1 MGYIYSITNK
11 INSKKYIGQSLEK
24 DIHERW
30 KSHFKKGSNCRYL
43 KHALKKYGKENFKF
57 DIICICFD
65 SDCNKYEQEYMNKW
79 GTLNNG
85 YNLREAG
92 NNGRHSEA
100 TKKKISDTLRLNYS
114 KLSDSQKKQ
123 IIEKRTGINNHRFGK
138 KMSQETK
145 EKIIKS
151 MKTKK
156 RVNCYKMN
164 GMEGIEFIN
173 TYESISDAA
182 KATKS
187 DSSYISRC
195 CRGKVKTC
203 NGFIWKFYEK

>member
-11 INSKKYIGQSLEK
+11 INFKKYIGQTLEK
-24 DIHERW
+24 DIRERW

-43 KHALKKYGKENFKF
+43 KHALHKYGKENFKF
-57 DIICICFD
+57 EIICICFD
-65 SDCNKYEQEYMNKW
+65 SDCDKYEKEYMDKW
-79 GTLNNG
+79 DTLNNG

-100 TKKKISDTLRLNYS
+100 TKKKISFTLRLNYS
-114 KLSDSQKKQ
+114 KLTDIQKKK
-123 IIEKRTGINNHRFGK
+123 IVEKVSGVNNHRFGK

-145 EKIIKS
+145 EKIKKS

-156 RVNCYKMN
+156 KVNCYTLDSLELI
-164 GMEGIEFIN
+164 G

-195 CRGKVKTC
+195 CKGKVKTC
-203 NGFIWKFYEK
+203 NGFVWKYF

>member
-1 MGYIYSITNK
+1 MGYVYSITNK
-11 INSKKYIGQSLEK
+11 INSKKYIGQTLEK
-24 DIHERW
+24 DIRERW

-43 KHALKKYGKENFKF
+43 KHALNKYGKENFKF
-57 DIICICFD
+57 EIICICFD
-65 SDCNKYEQEYMNKW
+65 SDCDKYEKEYMDKW
-79 GTLNNG
+79 DTLNNG

-100 TKKKISDTLRLNYS
+100 TKKKISFTLRLNYS
-114 KLSDSQKKQ
+114 KLTDIQKKK
-123 IIEKRTGINNHRFGK
+123 IIEKVSGVNNHRFGK

-145 EKIIKS
+145 EKIKKS

-156 RVNCYKMN
+156 KVNCYTL
-164 GMEGIEFIN
+164 GSLELIG

-195 CRGKVKTC
+195 CKGKVKTC
-203 NGFIWKFYEK
+203 NGFVWKYF